1 MSLLKKGW
9 LKISIIAI
17 LMGLIL
23 SYVLVAFLYKFIATE
38 ELDLFG
44 AMLQPIDM
52 FKTISGDEN
61 LKTIIPFIPL
71 LTIVGSLYLLRASIF
86 DSKYDDAS
94 KFGIKGTAK
103 WGNPLAIMD
112 GKVLAKKTKYGDLEK
127 SLALPEGII
136 LGVAE
141 NAKNALILHNQSD
154 LSTKNVFVNGS
165 SGAGKGQAYV
175 LPNLINNRHESMIVV
190 DPKGENYALTAQLK
204 RDQGYKVYMV
214 DFRNFEFA
222 RYNPLDYVKND
233 EDAQKVSK
241 IISMNSVGDGK
252 EDFFTERAQ
261 KLLAGLISFVK
272 TEYPDEK
279 ANMATLIDVYTE
291 NVTDAKK
298 CEKWLSQMSDEQP
311 AKQLLV
317 SVLADLTSDN
327 TRSSVTSSFQSAISI
342 FQLNRVKKMT
352 LTSDFTFDDFPKE
365 KSVVYVK
372 ISAPSNP
379 YKSLTSV
386 FFSQMIERFFEIG
399 DQDPLGR
406 LKTPV
411 HFLLDEFPNIGKI
424 DSYQETLALCRGY
437 RIYMHT
443 IVQDVS
449 QLEQRVLYGK
459 EVTKAIL
466 ANHSAKLILKVGEKD
481 SAKYWSE
488 WFGKTTISYKS
499 ISSSSSKS
507 GSSTNTSKQYEQ
519 KDLLASTDLLKMDD
533 ETAYLL
539 LNGHDPLRI
548 NKAWQYKLFPNLLSD
563 ENREPNYLNMRKSL
577 GFDEKPVDDLTSISD
592 DNSLNSFKQYRN
604 RKNGTVESIVND
616 VEPNEMNEDEE
627 VTKAEKLENEVKA
640 TVIETEEYQ
649 NIATQFQQ
657 RFTENDNSSEV
668 ENGESI
674 SVEEHQKLERAF
686 GDETNIEPQKAN
698 EFVEFH
704 APTESSSVNENKEN
718 NADHHVNSEEK
729 DDEPSD
735 EMTSDMQDDVNAELE
750 EETNDYDGLLS
761 YDVEE
766 EPKEKIQENDTE
778 DKNKDDLFNQLG
790 I

>member
-1 MSLLKKGW
+1 M
-9 LKISIIAI
+9 A
-17 LMGLIL
+17 LML
-23 SYVLVAFLYKFIATE
+23 SYALTAYLYKFIANIE
-38 ELDLFG
+38 SDLLG
-44 AMLQPIDM
+44 ALLQPIQIYE
-52 FKTISGDEN
+52 TISADEN
-61 LKTIIPFIPL
+61 LKLIVPFLPL
-71 LTIVGSLYLLRASIF
+71 IFFCGGLYLLRKSLF
-86 DSKYDDAS
+86 DLQYDDAS
-94 KFGIKGTAK
+94 KFGVKGSAK
-103 WGNPLAIMD
+103 WGNPLAIMN
-112 GKVLAKKTKYGDLEK
+112 GKVLAEKTKYGDLKK
-127 SLALPEGII
+127 SMALPEGII

-141 NAKNALILHNQSD
+141 NTKNALILHDKSN

-175 LPNLINNRHESMIVV
+175 LPNLINNRNESMIVV
-190 DPKGENYALTAQLK
+190 DPKGENYALTSQLK

-214 DFRNFEFA
+214 DFRNFEYA

-261 KLLAGLISFVK
+261 KLLAGLISYVK
-272 TEYPDEK
+272 TEYPDDQ
-279 ANMATLIDVYTE
+279 ANMATLIDVYTK
-291 NVTDAKK
+291 NVADADK
-298 CEKWLSQMSDEQP
+298 CEKWLYKMSDEQP

-449 QLEQRVLYGK
+449 QLEQRILYGK

-488 WFGKTTISYKS
+488 WFGKTTVSYQS
-499 ISSSSSKS
+499 ESASYSKQ
-507 GSSTNTSKQYEQ
+507 GKTSSTTKQFEQ
-519 KDLLASTDLLKMDD
+519 KELLTSTDLLGMDD

-539 LNGHDPLRI
+539 LNGHDPMKI
-548 NKAWQYKLFPNLLSD
+548 NKAWQYKLYPNLLAD
-563 ENREPNYLNMRKSL
+563 ANREPNYLNMRKSL
-577 GFDEKPVDDLTSISD
+577 GFTEKPVDDLYNFEND
-592 DNSLNSFKQYRN
+592 DSVNLFKGYRD
-604 RKNGTVESIVND
+604 RKNGTIASLVKDI
-616 VEPNEMNEDEE
+616 EPEEMNEEEE
-627 VTKAEKLENEVKA
+627 VSKAEDLVTDIANKM
-640 TVIETEEYQ
+640 IETEIYE
-649 NIATQFQQ
+649 NIAVDFHESYSGDEVPTG
-657 RFTENDNSSEV
+657 TDNDIEH
-668 ENGESI
+668 GPPI
-674 SVEEHQKLERAF
+674 SVDEHDKLAKAFSDEEPEGLSE
-686 GDETNIEPQKAN
+686 DNN
-698 EFVEFH
+698 DFVEVD
-704 APTESSSVNENKEN
+704 ASAESSSGDENKKDS
-718 NADHHVNSEEK
+718 ADQ
-729 DDEPSD
+729 SD
-735 EMTSDMQDDVNAELE
+735 EIEESKEDFDNLLSFDLE
-750 EETNDYDGLLS
+750 EES
-761 YDVEE
+761 EEPQPEE
-766 EPKEKIQENDTE
+766 ETTQKNDEKNDTE
-778 DKNKDDLFNQLG
+778 DTSEDLLKRLEM
-790 I
+790 